1 MHREGSTKIE
11 SVAGSINVFWKA
23 SAMGMESVVGSFH
36 GIESVADS
44 MFVPTQT
51 HIPAWWVLSSSP
63 SVWFIWFVVSS
74 WQCFVHLWCSE
85 CQILGYPCNFSW
97 IVPLD
102 FIASTLAVSVIFS
115 GDLLAVRFS
124 FYLVL
129 RFSLLLL
136 SLGLSWYQ
144 YRKLRLW
151 FCHTVGCL
159 WLLFFCPGCPWR
171 ADIHPTTGV
180 YRLSFRFFCWV
191 FILLSRMPFQGTIS
205 TLCGLPTGDYFEI
218 FDFFFLK
225 QKRHTGNGGL
235 IPFSCRNAWRIV
247 RQVLWTPR
255 GGSWIRFFT
264 TAKNN
269 ICTTVMRI
277 VNVSSPLSGD
287 FFLRVFLRVYSNGL
301 TIYVSV
307 FRASSR
313 TIRWRSKPAHRMWE
327 LAAWLN
333 LAIK

>member
-97 IVPLD
+97 IGWLHCFHLGRFSD
-102 FIASTLAVSVIFS
+102 LFRWSFGRSVIFS
-115 GDLLAVRFS
+115 PGPSGFFCWVQASRGICTASSVCGFATLLVASGFYSSVQDALGEPIFIRLQEFIDSLSGFS
-124 FYLVL
+124 
-129 RFSLLLL
+129 
-136 SLGLSWYQ
+136 
-144 YRKLRLW
+144 
-151 FCHTVGCL
+151 VGS
-159 WLLFFCPGCPWR
+159 LFFCPGCPSR
-171 ADIHPTTGV
+171 V
-180 YRLSFRFFCWV
+180 
-191 FILLSRMPFQGTIS
+191 LSRLFAGYQELVTILKFL
-205 TLCGLPTGDYFEI
+205 T
-218 FDFFFLK
+218 FFLLK
-225 QKRHTGNGGL
+225 QKRHIGNGGL

-307 FRASSR
+307 FFDRPVGLFDDVPSPH
-313 TIRWRSKPAHRMWE
+313 IGCG
-327 LAAWLN
+327 N
-333 LAIK
+333 LRRD